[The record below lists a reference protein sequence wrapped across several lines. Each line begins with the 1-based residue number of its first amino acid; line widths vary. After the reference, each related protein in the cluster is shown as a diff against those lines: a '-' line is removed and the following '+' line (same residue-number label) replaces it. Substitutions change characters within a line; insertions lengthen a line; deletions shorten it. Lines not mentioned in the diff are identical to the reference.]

1 MTKKII
7 LFLCMLFVLMFITR
21 IQAQVT
27 DYGYLIETN
36 VTGYLHAN
44 NGEMY
49 VSSNVGFIG
58 STSFFASSSTVGNV
72 YFNFMP
78 IQDSFTDVT
87 IKVNNTA
94 IRINNFPDCTY
105 EREQEVLKANFN
117 NGILYFSGCSF
128 YQKMYPLHIID
139 ELAIGD
145 NTVCAR
151 NTLELSG
158 GYDWQYYIGS
168 KTSPSDGDWKEYAS
182 AVTNISVNVGD
193 LYATEGISIIDL
205 APAAP
210 QRSLKIRTGHKA
222 SDKFVSA
229 KTYQVSDCSPE
240 FKEYYNKIKT
250 SCVYNTDGRIS
261 LNLGRDID
269 IATDEK
275 LVVTLFKEDL
285 VNGNLLMGQSSI
297 ETNLVNNGGSKYG
310 FVWPFDI
317 DTGKYFFK
325 YQSINKNTQPPD
337 PLPDANDNYWK
348 SLVETPVFEIFSA
361 KNVNFT
367 ATKFSDETCVGAK
380 NGEIKLDI
388 TSGET
393 SKYKY
398 IIYEVNGTSV
408 TLYRNWT
415 IFTGPTT
422 IIENLEKKTEYRI
435 KIQDTKGCFARKN

>member
-1 MTKKII
+1 MIKKII
-7 LFLCMLFVLMFITR
+7 SFLCMLFVLMFLTR
-21 IQAQVT
+21 TQAQVT
-27 DYGYLIETN
+27 DYGYLVETN

-44 NGEMY
+44 DGSMY

-58 STSFFASSSTVGNV
+58 STSFFAGPSTVGNV

-78 IQDSFTDVT
+78 IQDNFTEVT

-94 IRINNFPDCTY
+94 IGLGRFRDCDYNRQRT
-105 EREQEVLKANFN
+105 VLKANFN

-128 YQKMYPLHIID
+128 SQKVYPLHIID

-168 KTSPSDGDWKEYAS
+168 KTSPSDGDWKDYAS

-193 LYATEGISIIDL
+193 LYAAEGISIIDL
-205 APAAP
+205 APTAP
-210 QRSLKIRTGHKA
+210 QRSLKIRTGHKV
-222 SDKFVSA
+222 SNRYVSA

-240 FKEYYNKIKT
+240 FKGYYNKTKT
-250 SCVYNTDGRIS
+250 SCVYNSDGRIS

-269 IATDEK
+269 TATDEK

-325 YQSINKNTQPPD
+325 YQSINKSSVLPN
-337 PLPDANDNYWK
+337 PLPHPSDNYWK
-348 SLVETPVFEIFSA
+348 SLVETPVFEIFPA

-367 ATKFSDETCVGAK
+367 AIKFSDETCVGAK
-380 NGEIKLDI
+380 NGKIKLDI

-415 IFTGPTT
+415 TFTGPTT
-422 IIENLEKKTEYRI
+422 IIENLDKKTEYRI
-435 KIQDTKGCFARKN
+435 KVQDTKGCFARKN